1 MTLTFNLGGM
11 FHESSNDALVDE
23 LRNRTSEDSILE
35 FEKKF
40 NSQNEKH
47 LHIHICR
54 CLKHRQISR
63 SLAAKWLLVIFN
75 NKESQIQSLIEK
87 V

>member
-1 MTLTFNLGGM
+1 MTITFNLGDM
-11 FHESSNDALVDE
+11 FHEPSNDALVDE
-23 LRNRTSEDSILE
+23 LRNRTSEESILE

-40 NSQNEKH
+40 NSRNEKH
-47 LHIHICR
+47 LHVHICR

-63 SLAAKWLLVIFN
+63 SLAAKWLVVMFT

-87 V
+87 I